1 MAKSPVRGV
10 TTVVSLMLLAG
21 CAVEPLTEATGPLRS
36 ATGNGTTPGA
46 SVSILSRDE
55 ARGVPTLVWMEPGA
69 VAAPSIHGTPEAAAW
84 DYLEQHASLYGLT
97 PEDLGAA
104 YVHRVHDVG
113 RGGISVMFRQRV
125 AGLEVLRG
133 ELKVLMT
140 RRLELVGLTGNLRGG
155 VKAARSQSLTS
166 DVDQGFRYAPG
177 SAVLRALEDLYGVS
191 LSSTVRE
198 VGGLHGRQ
206 HLFDLAPGAVDTPSA
221 ISLVTPAR
229 LARVYHS
236 IKGRLVPAYVMDV
249 LAERTGDPRPRGY
262 EYVVDASDG
271 RVLER
276 RNRISSEV
284 FSYRVFAEPD
294 GTPGDS
300 PQLDFSPHPTGSP
313 ETPEPGFRRPI
324 QVEVEGL
331 THPDGT
337 VDPWLASNATLTSGN
352 NVWAYADHLDPD
364 GYSEGSDVQA
374 SVTPGTREF
383 SAEYQPGL
391 EPLETE
397 SQTVASIVQL
407 FYTTN
412 WLHDDYYRSGFDEA
426 AGNAQANNWN
436 RGGVGGDVLLAE
448 AQNQGI
454 DPEARNNAFAYV
466 PADGRSPKLEMF
478 LWRTREER
486 GLTVPGQPR
495 YTTGGA
501 EFGLRRFERTGR
513 LVLAEDGAEPR
524 LDGCEALQN
533 DVAGAIVLVERGN
546 CNYEVKA
553 VNAEA
558 AGAAGL
564 IVINHTPGSPPPDM
578 RDVDPALHTDLPTLS
593 ITFEDGE
600 ALKALLG
607 TTAVSGTMDRTPIV
621 ERDGSLDNTIVAH
634 EWGHVLFHRL
644 VGCDTPQCQALSEG
658 WSDFIALHMM
668 VRERDDLEGSYAV
681 GGHAAQ
687 LLGQSSYYGVRRVP
701 YSRDSG
707 RNALRLGHIAN
718 SASLP
723 THPLRDNGIEN
734 AESHNA
740 GEVWASML
748 LEGYLALLD
757 GTKGSQPRLPSF
769 EAARRRMADYVVHAM
784 VQTPD
789 NPTFTEQRDA
799 LLMVAG
805 ARDSEDMRVLAE
817 AFRRRGAG
825 SCAVAPP
832 RASVEFEDVEESTEL
847 SAHLRIISARLD
859 LVRTCD
865 NDSVLDASESA
876 LVNITLKND
885 SPVTLTN
892 VDVLV
897 RSPEKALL
905 FPLGA
910 TRKVDS
916 LAPFQSVDLSIPVEL
931 DAALAQS
938 PSTAYEVVATSAQAC
953 EPTVTL
959 ARTVRF
965 NYDLGPSRTDRVE
978 GHATT
983 WTPTV
988 LGGTADQAWR
998 IVDSPLDAGER
1009 LWFARD
1015 GYDFADTVLETPSL
1029 EIPEGGRFVLRFEH
1043 RHAFAY
1049 WRDPVN
1055 PSIVRY
1061 WNGGVIELTRDGGA
1075 SWVDAQSLLTIGYNG
1090 VLDNETGNALQDR
1103 AAFVAESPGWPER
1116 LTPVVLDFGTRLG
1129 GATVRLRFRMGSA
1142 WVFQAHGWEID
1153 NITVEGTRAAPFLEV
1168 ISQARTCALLA
1179 HAGEEQTVV
1188 SGEVVK
1194 LDGSRS
1200 DDPLDGALS
1209 YVWSQALGAEPTV
1222 VLSGHTTKAPQ
1233 FTAPLVDKETVLEF
1247 QLTVSVPHQS
1257 RTARVKVRVLPPV
1270 TQPDAG
1276 EPDAGPPPD
1285 AGEPDAGPPPD
1296 AGEEPRTLVPPEM
1309 QTCAAAGG
1317 GVPLGLLGT
1326 LLLLAARRRHRG

>member
-1 MAKSPVRGV
+1 M
-10 TTVVSLMLLAG
+10 TTVFSLMLFAG
-21 CAVEPLTEATGPLRS
+21 CAVEPLTDATGPLRS
-36 ATGNGTTPGA
+36 ATGDGTTPGA

-55 ARGVPTLVWMEPGA
+55 ARGVPTVVWVEPGA
-69 VAAPSIHGTPEAAAW
+69 EAAAPIHGTPEAAAW
-84 DYLEQHASLYGLT
+84 GYLERHASLYGLT
-97 PEDLGAA
+97 PEDLGAV

-113 RGGISVMFRQRV
+113 RGGISVLFRQRV

-140 RRLELVGLTGNLRGG
+140 RRLELVGLTGNLHGG
-155 VKAARSQSLTS
+155 VEAVQSQSLTS
-166 DVDQGFRYAPG
+166 DDGQGFRYAPA

-198 VGGLHGRQ
+198 VGQLHARRQ
-206 HLFDLAPGAVDTPSA
+206 RFDLAPGAVDTPSA
-221 ISLVTPAR
+221 ISLVTPAS
-229 LARVYHS
+229 LTRVYHS
-236 IKGRLVPAYVMDV
+236 VAGRLVPAYVMDV
-249 LAERTGDPRPRGY
+249 LAERPGDPRPRGY
-262 EYVVDASDG
+262 EYVVDANDG

-284 FSYRVFAEPD
+284 FSYRVWAEPD
-294 GTPGDS
+294 GTPADS
-300 PQLDFSPHPTGSP
+300 PLVDLSPLLSEDPQ
-313 ETPEPGFRRPI
+313 TPERGFSQPI
-324 QVEVEGL
+324 QVQVEGL

-337 VDPWLASNATLTSGN
+337 VDPWLAPNATLTSGN
-352 NVWAYADHLDPD
+352 NVWAYADHRDPD

-391 EPLETE
+391 EPLEPQ

-412 WLHDDYYRSGFDEA
+412 WLHDDYYPSGFDEA
-426 AGNAQANNWN
+426 AGNAQVDNRG

-448 AQNQGI
+448 AQNQGR

-466 PADGRSPKLEMF
+466 PADGQSPKLELF
-478 LWRTREER
+478 LWQTREER

-501 EFGLRRFERTGR
+501 EFGSRRFERTGR
-513 LVLAEDGAEPR
+513 LVLAEDAAEPR
-524 LDGCEALQN
+524 LDGCDAIQN
-533 DVAGAIVLVERGN
+533 DVTGAIVLVERGN

-564 IVINHTPGSPPPDM
+564 IVINHTPGAPPPDM

-600 ALKALLG
+600 ALKALLAS
-607 TTAVSGTMDRTPIV
+607 TAVSGTMDRAPTV
-621 ERDGSLDNTIVAH
+621 ERDGTLDNTIVAH

-644 VGCDTPQCQALSEG
+644 VGCDTPQCRALSEG

-668 VRERDDLEGSYAV
+668 VREGDDLQGSYAV
-681 GGHAAQ
+681 GGYAAQ
-687 LLGQSSYYGVRRVP
+687 LLGQNPYYGVRRVP
-701 YSRDSG
+701 YSRDSR
-707 RNALRLGHIAN
+707 RNALKLGHIAN

-723 THPLRDNGIEN
+723 THPWRDNGIEN

-748 LEGYLALLD
+748 LEGYFALLD
-757 GTKGSQPRLPSF
+757 ATKGDQPRIPSF

-805 ARDSEDMRVLAE
+805 ARDKEDMRALAE
-817 AFRRRGAG
+817 AFVRRGAG

-832 RASVEFEDVEESTEL
+832 RASVEFEDVEESTAL
-847 SAHLRIISARLD
+847 KAHLRIVSARME

-865 NDSVLDASESA
+865 DDSVLDASESA
-876 LVNITLKND
+876 RLTITLKND
-885 SPVTLTN
+885 SPEVLTD
-892 VDVLV
+892 VDVQV
-897 RSPEKALL
+897 RSQEKALL
-905 FPLGA
+905 FPRGA
-910 TRKVDS
+910 TREVGS
-916 LAPFQSVDLSIPVEL
+916 LAPFQSIDLPIPVEL

-938 PSTAYEVVATSAQAC
+938 PSVAYEVVVTSPQAC
-953 EPTVTL
+953 EPTVTW
-959 ARTVRF
+959 ARTARF

-983 WTPTV
+983 WTPVV

-998 IVDSPLDAGER
+998 IIDSPLDSGER
-1009 LWFARD
+1009 LWFAKD
-1015 GYDFADTVLETPSL
+1015 GYDFADTVLQTPAL

-1075 SWVDAQSLLTIGYNG
+1075 SWEDVQSLVATGYNG
-1090 VLDNETGNALQDR
+1090 VLDNETGNRLEDR

-1116 LTPVVLDFGTRLG
+1116 LTPVTLDFGTQLG
-1129 GATVRLRFRMGSA
+1129 GATVKLRFRMGSA
-1142 WVFQAHGWEID
+1142 WVFQAHGWELD

-1168 ISQARTCALLA
+1168 IPQARTCALLA
-1179 HAGEEQTVV
+1179 HAGEEQTVF
-1188 SGEVVK
+1188 SGQEVT

-1200 DDPLDGALS
+1200 DDPLDAALS
-1209 YVWSQALGAEPTV
+1209 YAWSQVAGPAV
-1222 VLSGHTTKAPQ
+1222 VLSQGTTEHPH
-1233 FTAPLVDKETVLEF
+1233 FTAPLVDAETVLEF
-1247 QLTVSVPHQS
+1247 ELALSVPHQS

-1276 EPDAGPPPD
+1276 TPDAGP
-1285 AGEPDAGPPPD
+1285 PPPD
-1296 AGEEPRTLVPPEM
+1296 AGEEPDAGTLEPPQRPGM
-1309 QTCAAAGG
+1309 HSCASTGG
-1317 GVPLGLLGT
+1317 GVSLGLVGALM
-1326 LLLLAARRRHRG
+1326 LLAARRRRLA